1 MWDATFKFTF
11 LPSEGF
17 VFEEISSAAI
27 SQPVRAI
34 TDIATGL
41 YMTQDNKCYLLEGPT
56 ILDANRSLYTIRG
69 VKETGCNPGS
79 ADVLAAQIVSGPAS
93 GHPDIGAR
101 EIVPNLS
108 NTWVYGY
115 LSSGSSGAGTLIN
128 RDDWDLNELIGL
140 RQSGEQL
147 ILGLFSKDGADFKD
161 PVKSA
166 ILTRVTE

>member
-1 MWDATFKFTF
+1 MDA
-11 LPSEGF
+11 
-17 VFEEISSAAI
+17 
-27 SQPVRAI
+27 
-34 TDIATGL
+34 D
-41 YMTQDNKCYLLEGPT
+41 
-56 ILDANRSLYTIRG
+56 RSIYTIRG
-69 VKETGCNPGS
+69 IVETGCNNVI
-79 ADVLAAQIVSGPAS
+79 DTLAAQIVSGPAS
-93 GHPDIGAR
+93 GHPDIGTR
-101 EIVPNLS
+101 DIVPNLS

-115 LSSGSSGAGTLIN
+115 LSSGSRLSGSLIN